1 MIHMFDLMPGASRQN
16 EATTLQHKTNLTE
29 ISVCRAGHQ
38 EDQYIVF
45 IDEHRDLFCA
55 TVKRIQNQ
63 DEEIYKIG
71 NRMFSNLTVYAKQ
84 LLTIEIVLQVHKY
97 SRVCG
102 EVNQTF
108 WLDCMMPVTAFGIV
122 QERHAAIQPK

>member
-1 MIHMFDLMPGASRQN
+1 MFDLMPGASRQN
-16 EATTLQHKTNLTE
+16 EATTLQHKINLTE
-29 ISVCRAGHQ
+29 ISVCRAGNQ

-55 TVKRIQNQ
+55 AVKRIQNQ
-63 DEEIYKIG
+63 DEQIYKIG
-71 NRMFSNLTVYAKQ
+71 TRNLQNFSVYVKQ
-84 LLTIEIVLQVHKY
+84 FLKIEYVLQVHKC

-108 WLDCMMPVTAFGIV
+108 WLDCMMPVTVFGIV